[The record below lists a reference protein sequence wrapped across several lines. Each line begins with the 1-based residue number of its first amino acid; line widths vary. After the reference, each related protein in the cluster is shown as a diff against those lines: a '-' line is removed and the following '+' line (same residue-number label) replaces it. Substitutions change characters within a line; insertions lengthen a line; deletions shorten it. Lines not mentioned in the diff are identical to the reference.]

1 MRLKDLWFWRNYS
14 SNQWTHWWQKRE
26 IDFEAEFDTWKH
38 PHRLVIRHFLS
49 LLTWNN
55 LMEIG
60 FGGGANLRL
69 IAASFKGKRL
79 VGTEINKKAIE
90 SINKPGKFKGLEIRE
105 CPATDIFMS
114 DKGVE
119 VAMTDMVLIYVGP
132 LHIMK
137 ALKEMRRTTTS
148 YVLLCEFHSKSWFK
162 RQWVRVRFGYHAY
175 DYKKLLTKLGF
186 YDIVIHK
193 LSKEQWPDARYNADL
208 RHIIMAKVSK

>member
-90 SINKPGKFKGLEIRE
+90 SINKPGKFKVLEII
-105 CPATDIFMS
+105 A
-114 DKGVE
+114 
-119 VAMTDMVLIYVGP
+119 VASRF
-132 LHIMK
+132 
-137 ALKEMRRTTTS
+137 AL
-148 YVLLCEFHSKSWFK
+148 V
-162 RQWVRVRFGYHAY
+162 A
-175 DYKKLLTKLGF
+175 
-186 YDIVIHK
+186 DIVKGFNLLVNSSHIKVAHAPIFSILTFPFI
-193 LSKEQWPDARYNADL
+193 LSFQKFPNPKWW
-208 RHIIMAKVSK
+208 S